1 MKKLLYILI
10 PLVIVAAI
18 AFKLFSNKQIAT
30 ERVFHY
36 NKDQNINV
44 MAQKLT
50 KESVQQ
56 ESAFTGAFVAQ
67 KESNLSAELQGKVNA
82 VMVENGDPVRKGQV
96 LVQLDNTMLVWQQKA
111 IEVQIEGLE
120 SDLKRYKILVE
131 NDAIQ
136 GIQLEKTEMALKSA
150 TVQHQSLQEQIK
162 KTSIRA
168 PFDGIVTAKMTEV
181 GDFAAPGKPL
191 VQVSNLKDLSLL
203 IQVSEQDLSLFQ
215 NGQTVDILVPVIN
228 MKTTGKVSMVGFK
241 SNPGNSFP
249 VELKVSNS
257 NDLKIKAGFLGEVSI
272 SDPSMQN
279 GILIPSSAIVGSDL
293 EPKVYLIKNGK
304 AQLTTISISKRIQDK
319 ILVDSG
325 LQEGDTLVIGGVINV
340 FEGANL
346 TPIF

>member
-18 AFKLFSNKQIAT
+18 AFKLFSNKQTAT

-67 KESNLSAELQGKVNA
+67 KESNLSGELQGKVNA

-150 TVQHQSLQEQIK
+150 SVQHQSLQEQIK

-191 VQVSNLKDLSLL
+191 VQVSNLKDLNLL

-228 MKTTGKVSMVGFK
+228 METTGKVSMVGVK

-279 GILIPSSAIVGSDL
+279 RILIPSSAIVGSDL

-304 AQLTTISISKRIQDK
+304 AQLTTISISKRIQNK
-319 ILVDSG
+319 VLVDSG